1 MCMGSEFRST
11 YNFAK
16 IGALFIIDER
26 DRICIEKIK
35 IPIFDGRFSEP
46 GGWISSH
53 HVSSCSARLPTC
65 ALVGTFLWV
74 LYVVKTVSFGWMLIG
89 DSPTAE
95 TAINDVPMRSEC
107 LGMRADD
114 SKRSC

>member
-53 HVSSCSARLPTC
+53 HVSSCLIMQRAASHLCIGRDI
-65 ALVGTFLWV
+65 LVGPVCSKDGQLW
-74 LYVVKTVSFGWMLIG
+74 L
-89 DSPTAE
+89 
-95 TAINDVPMRSEC
+95 DVDWRFSY
-107 LGMRADD
+107 
-114 SKRSC
+114 S